1 MGDGSM
7 KWLALL
13 AAGLTLG
20 LAPALAQTSAP
31 QTSAPSTAT
40 TPTTPAT
47 PAPSATSAQP
57 TPATPPAA
65 PPVKK
70 GDTAAPVKPA
80 ESTPGDSSA
89 TQPIEVAARPVLFMR
104 GASNWD
110 DGFKKIAET
119 LARVRSAALKAGLK
133 EAGRPLAAFVDT
145 DDNGFKF
152 EAMIPIEAAPAGA
165 ADLPPDVA
173 VGTNP
178 SGKALKFQHRG
189 AYDDIDSTYEAIT
202 AYLDE
207 KGLEARNVFV
217 EEYLNDA
224 SGADDAN
231 LALDIY
237 VFIK

>member
-1 MGDGSM
+1 M
-7 KWLALL
+7 
-13 AAGLTLG
+13 
-20 LAPALAQTSAP
+20 P
-31 QTSAPSTAT
+31 
-40 TPTTPAT
+40 
-47 PAPSATSAQP
+47 
-57 TPATPPAA
+57 
-65 PPVKK
+65 
-70 GDTAAPVKPA
+70 
-80 ESTPGDSSA
+80 
-89 TQPIEVAARPVLFMR
+89 
-104 GASNWD
+104 
-110 DGFKKIAET
+110 
-119 LARVRSAALKAGLK
+119 
-133 EAGRPLAAFVDT
+133 RPLL
-145 DDNGFKF
+145 F
-152 EAMIPIEAAPAGA
+152 EPA

-224 SGADDAN
+224 NGADDAN